1 MKEKVLA
8 YIKENSLIEPGDKI
22 VVGLSGGPDSVC
34 LLHILCSLKEELNI
48 TIYSAHI
55 NHMIRGEEAL
65 RDEEYSRK
73 LSEKL
78 NVEHFSIRVK
88 VEEFAKEHK
97 MTSEEAGRYI
107 RYKFFDEVLKKVGGN
122 KVALA
127 HNMNDNAET
136 IIMNLIRGTGTLGLV
151 GIPNKR
157 DGKYIRPILCL
168 TRDEIERYCE
178 ENGLNPQIDSTN
190 KESIYTRN
198 KVRLELIPYIK
209 EHFNSNIVESLNRL
223 SQIIKSEEDFLQ
235 SYVDDIL
242 NNNYINNR
250 FSIEV
255 FNKQHIAIKRRII
268 RRIIEKVYGSI
279 SGIEQKHI
287 DDCIDLIFKGETG
300 KYVVLPHNIV
310 CKIEYQNF
318 IINILKDEKIEY
330 EYKIKIPGITYI
342 PELNA
347 KIYTNVLENLNNIK
361 HNTFIKYFDYDKIGN
376 DIAIRS
382 RKSGDYIFLSG
393 IGGKKKLKDFFIDKK
408 VPRDERQTIPLIAKG
423 SEIIWII
430 GMRENNLYRIDDKTK
445 KILEIRFER
454 GAENE

>member
-1 MKEKVLA
+1 MKEKVLS
-8 YIKENSLIEPGDKI
+8 YIKENRLIEPNDKV

-34 LLHILCSLKEELNI
+34 LLHILYSLKEELDI
-48 TIYSAHI
+48 TVYSAHV

-65 RDEEYSRK
+65 RDEEYSK
-73 LSEKL
+73 ELSQKL
-78 NVEHFSIRVK
+78 NVEHFSTRVK
-88 VEEFAKEHK
+88 VEEVAKEYR

-107 RYKFFDEVLKKVGGN
+107 RYKFFDEVLNKVGAN
-122 KVALA
+122 KIALA

-136 IIMNLIRGTGTLGLV
+136 IIMNLIRGTGTLGLI

-168 TRDEIERYCE
+168 TRDEIERYCQD
-178 ENGLNPQIDSTN
+178 NGLNPQIDSTN

-209 EHFNSNIVESLNRL
+209 DNFNPNIVENLNRL
-223 SQIIKSEEDFLQ
+223 SQIIKSDEDFLQ

-242 NNNYINNR
+242 NNNYINSR
-250 FSIEV
+250 FSIES

-268 RRIIEKVYGSI
+268 RKMIEMVYGSI
-279 SGIEQKHI
+279 SGIEQRHI
-287 DDCIDLIFKGETG
+287 DDCINLILKGETG
-300 KYVVLPHNIV
+300 KYVVLPHGIV

-318 IINILKDEKIEY
+318 LIDTIKDDSIEY

-347 KIYTNVLENLNNIK
+347 KIYTNILENLNNIN

-376 DIAIRS
+376 DITVRS
-382 RKSGDYIFLSG
+382 RKAGDYIILSG
-393 IGGKKKLKDFFIDKK
+393 VGGKKKLKDFFIDKK
-408 VPRDERQTIPLIAKG
+408 VPRDKRNNIPLIAKG
-423 SEIIWII
+423 SEIVWII

>member
-1 MKEKVLA
+1 MKEKVLS
-8 YIKENSLIEPGDKI
+8 YIKENRLIEPNDKI

-48 TIYSAHI
+48 TVYSAHV

-65 RDEEYSRK
+65 RDEEYSKK

-78 NVEHFSIRVK
+78 NVEHFSTRVK
-88 VEEFAKEHK
+88 VEEFAKEHR

-107 RYKFFDEVLKKVGGN
+107 RYKFFDEVLSKVGAN
-122 KVALA
+122 KIALA

-136 IIMNLIRGTGTLGLV
+136 IIMNLIRGTGTLGLI

-168 TRDEIERYCE
+168 TRDEIEKYCQ
-178 ENGLNPQIDSTN
+178 ENELNPQIDSTN

-209 EHFNSNIVESLNRL
+209 DHFNPNIVENLNRL
-223 SQIIKSEEDFLQ
+223 SQIIKSDEDFLQ
-235 SYVDDIL
+235 CYVEDIL
-242 NNNYINNR
+242 NNYYINNR
-250 FSIEV
+250 FSIEG

-268 RRIIEKVYGSI
+268 RKMIEMVYGSI
-279 SGIEQKHI
+279 SGIEQRHI
-287 DDCIDLIFKGETG
+287 DDCINLILKGETG
-300 KYVVLPHNIV
+300 KYVVLPHGIV

-318 IINILKDEKIEY
+318 LIDTIKDDSIEY

-347 KIYTNVLENLNNIK
+347 KIYTNILENLNNIN

-376 DIAIRS
+376 DITVRS
-382 RKSGDYIFLSG
+382 RKAGDYIILSG
-393 IGGKKKLKDFFIDKK
+393 IGGKKKIKDFFIDKK
-408 VPRDERQTIPLIAKG
+408 VPRDKRHTIPLIAKG

-430 GMRENNLYRIDDKTK
+430 GMRENSLYRIDDKTK

-454 GAENE
+454 GAGNE